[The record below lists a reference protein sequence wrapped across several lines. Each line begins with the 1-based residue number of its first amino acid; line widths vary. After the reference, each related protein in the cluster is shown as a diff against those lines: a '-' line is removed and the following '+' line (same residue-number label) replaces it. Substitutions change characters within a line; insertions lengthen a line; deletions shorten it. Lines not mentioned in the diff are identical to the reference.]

1 MAENGINE
9 ISEKE
14 KRIRAITK
22 MYYSSPKVQEEMVKF
37 AENRESVPRYF
48 EGFGKRPD
56 MIQYPSDIMAL
67 VNKGATSFHTSE
79 EIWTDPLKIN
89 SDMTLEELGMN
100 RKSWDLLIDIDS
112 PYVDV
117 SKEAAKLVIEL
128 LDRYGVKNY
137 GLKFSGSKGF
147 HIIVSGNA
155 FPEEL
160 DGVKMKDAFPE
171 WPRAITEF
179 MFHSITP
186 EFRRRISRIMSFS
199 SLEKE
204 KEMKIACK
212 ECHKI
217 AVRGDITKLR
227 CPVCNMQ
234 IERRDYKLT
243 KRRLKCLSNDCPGV
257 LEAID
262 SEDYYKCENCK
273 DPENEKIQLSS
284 DRSPESFEKVEA
296 VDDYAELDLVLVA
309 SRHLFRMPY
318 SLHEKTALSSIV
330 LTKDELDN
338 FKLGDA
344 TPFNVKVR
352 GYLPKNEKDE
362 IRRLLIDALNWKKN
376 KDKNEEKKEKKY
388 ENVEYE
394 KIDIKDVT
402 DNMFPAPIKKLLLG
416 LADGKKRGL
425 FVLLTFL
432 KCSNFSPEEIDK
444 RVREWNK
451 LNKPPLKEGY
461 VKSQIEW
468 HLKQKKKILPP
479 NYDNE
484 SFYKD
489 LGLLDKKP
497 EVKNPIVEIIREVRK
512 RQR

>member
-1 MAENGINE
+1 MEDNKGE

-22 MYYSSPKVQEEMVKF
+22 IYYSNPRVQEVMVRF

-56 MIQYPSDIMAL
+56 SIQYPSDIMAL

-79 EIWTDPLKIN
+79 EIWNDPLKIN
-89 SDMTLEELGMN
+89 SDMTLEELGQN
-100 RKSWDLLIDIDS
+100 RMGWDLLIDIDS

-128 LDRYGVKNY
+128 FERYGIKNY

-147 HIIVSGNA
+147 HIIVSGKA

-160 DGVKMKDAFPE
+160 EGIKMKNAFPE
-171 WPRAITEF
+171 WPRAITEY

-186 EFRRRISRIMSFS
+186 EFRRRVGKIMSFS

-212 ECHKI
+212 ECHRI
-217 AVRGDITKLR
+217 AVKGDVTKLI
-227 CPVCNMQ
+227 CPVCSMK

-257 LEAID
+257 LETID

-273 DPENEKIQLSS
+273 DPENDKLQLNS
-284 DRSPESFEKVEA
+284 DKYPESFEKIEA

-318 SLHEKTALSSIV
+318 SLHEKTALASIV
-330 LTKDELDN
+330 LSKEELDN

-344 TPFNVKVR
+344 NPLNIKIKE
-352 GYLPKNEKDE
+352 YMPQNEKDE
-362 IRRLLIDALNWKKN
+362 AKRLLVDALAWKKSRE
-376 KDKNEEKKEKKY
+376 NEEDKKEKKY

-394 KIDIKDVT
+394 RIDIKDVT
-402 DNMFPAPIKKLLLG
+402 DSMFPAPIRKLLKG
-416 LADGKKRGL
+416 LEDGKKRGL
-425 FVLLTFL
+425 FILLTFL
-432 KCSNFSPEEIDK
+432 KCANFTPEEIDK

-461 VKSQIEW
+461 VKSQLDW
-468 HLKQKKKILPP
+468 HMKQKKKILPP

-497 EVKNPIVEIIREVRK
+497 EVKNPIVELVREVRK